1 MCPETEGQPAR
12 EAVPVIEVD
21 WDRLASLCS
30 TAVTRAGG
38 DERTA
43 AALTDAVL
51 SAERRGNTAV
61 GVAHLF
67 DYLDALQCGRLNGT
81 PRPVVRHDRR
91 SVITVSADDGVAQLA
106 FLAARPPLV
115 AAAREDGVAMLSVSD
130 AFTVGELGYYT
141 SQVAAEGLV
150 ALAGANSPALMS
162 LYGAPDAVTGTNP
175 FSFALPGRPWPRI
188 IDQASSAVAWVRIR
202 DAAAAGEPIPP
213 GWALD
218 ANGNPTTDAEAAL
231 HGPLLPCGG
240 VKGSNLALVIE
251 LLSVLSGASFSMDA
265 PDFASGEQPPRV
277 GMFLIALDPAAFAA
291 DYLHRVED
299 HLERLHVRYGINF
312 GRHHASVERMVLP
325 DHLYAR
331 LENTSRRT
339 PAP

>member
-1 MCPETEGQPAR
+1 
-12 EAVPVIEVD
+12 VIEVE

-30 TAVTRAGG
+30 TAIATAGG

-43 AALTDAVL
+43 TALTDATL

-67 DYLDALQCGRLNGT
+67 DYLDALECGRLNGT
-81 PRPVVRHDRR
+81 PRPVVRNERR
-91 SVITVSADDGVAQLA
+91 SAITVTADDGIAQLA
-106 FLAARPPLV
+106 FLAARPALL
-115 AAAREDGVAMLSVSD
+115 AAAREGGVAMLSVTD

-162 LYGAPDAVTGTNP
+162 LYNTPDALTGTNP
-175 FSFALPGRPWPRI
+175 FSFALPGRPSPRL

-218 ANGNPTTDAEAAL
+218 ADGNPTTDAAAAL
-231 HGPLLPCGG
+231 LGALLPFGG
-240 VKGSNLALVIE
+240 VKGSNIALVIE

-265 PDFASGEQPPRV
+265 PDFASGTQPPRV
-277 GMFLIALDPAAFAA
+277 GLFLIALDPAAFAA

-299 HLERLHVRYGINF
+299 HLGRLRIRYGIDF
-312 GRHHASVERMVLP
+312 GRHFPLVERMYLP

-331 LENTSRRT
+331 LENAASRTKETS
-339 PAP
+339 